1 MLPSD
6 NVNSLAQVESSVKRC
21 ISRINQFRQENE
33 RLRKVS
39 REVQNELLTV
49 QHKDSHFAENKNY
62 IIHKLESLLTQIDSL
77 HIENITND

>member
-1 MLPSD
+1 MLPSE
-6 NVNSLAQVESSVKRC
+6 NVNTLAQVESSVKRC
-21 ISRINQFRQENE
+21 IARINQFRQENE

-39 REVQNELLTV
+39 GEVQSELLKL
-49 QHKDSHFAENKNY
+49 QHRDSHFAENKNH